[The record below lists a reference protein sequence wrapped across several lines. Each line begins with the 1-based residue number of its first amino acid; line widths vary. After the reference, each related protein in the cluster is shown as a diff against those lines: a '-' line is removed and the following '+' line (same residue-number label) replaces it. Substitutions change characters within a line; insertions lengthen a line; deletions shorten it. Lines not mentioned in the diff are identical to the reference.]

1 MPPVDLQRVNKIGN
15 AALDGARQALKS
27 QWARDEME
35 RLISEVTHIELETIP
50 EFFEIFVEGCL
61 LKPMPKDVS
70 IFDQSEER
78 VVSGSTK

>member
-1 MPPVDLQRVNKIGN
+1 M
-15 AALDGARQALKS
+15 
-27 QWARDEME
+27 
-35 RLISEVTHIELETIP
+35 THIELETIP